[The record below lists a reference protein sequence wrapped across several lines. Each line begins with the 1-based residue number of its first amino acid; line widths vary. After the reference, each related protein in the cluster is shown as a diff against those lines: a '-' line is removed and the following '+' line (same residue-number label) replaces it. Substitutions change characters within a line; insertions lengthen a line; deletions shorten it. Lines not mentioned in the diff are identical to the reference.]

1 MWGSLPSDVLEII
14 IGGLETTSAL
24 AAASSTNS
32 HWRMTVL
39 RAKCPW
45 KVCAFRALYNTD
57 LEEIRSFIYFL
68 ERAPPGTINDLM
80 FEVDVPSCPDISGL
94 GPCIDHLCDVL
105 DKHKE
110 SLHRVSLRFILCPLV
125 PSALRSLVI
134 HPVQSSFF
142 RLARTLESL
151 ENLKV
156 LQLQGALM
164 PVWIRSSVD
173 LNVQS
178 TVVALYPEP
187 SKLAPSAFISKL
199 FYSASRK
206 LMRGHMIFKIRTK
219 HDHPDG
225 DFGDHVIS
233 DYVYDNVA
241 PLRYKNIG
249 NTCNIKLNHGDIHVA
264 PGMIIFILCMRAINY
279 VIFDKKIQ
287 NLRWKQVFKNSRD
300 AINLGFLCERLPW

>member
-1 MWGSLPSDVLEII
+1 
-14 IGGLETTSAL
+14 
-24 AAASSTNS
+24 
-32 HWRMTVL
+32 
-39 RAKCPW
+39 
-45 KVCAFRALYNTD
+45 
-57 LEEIRSFIYFL
+57 
-68 ERAPPGTINDLM
+68 
-80 FEVDVPSCPDISGL
+80 
-94 GPCIDHLCDVL
+94 
-105 DKHKE
+105 
-110 SLHRVSLRFILCPLV
+110 
-125 PSALRSLVI
+125 
-134 HPVQSSFF
+134 
-142 RLARTLESL
+142 LESL

-164 PVWIRSSVD
+164 PVWIRPSVD